1 MPNSCC
7 IGFRVIG
14 DPAELERVTSMMF
27 RTVKSDNLVSRNAD
41 GFDLILDFNGIIPMP
56 PEAERDCY

>member
-1 MPNSCC
+1 M
-7 IGFRVIG
+7 IG
-14 DPAELERVTSMMF
+14 DPAELERFTSMMF

-41 GFDLILDFNGIIPMP
+41 GFDLMLDFNCIIPMP